1 MTINDDIKQACEV
14 MQRGGIILYPT
25 DTIWGIGCDATNA
38 EAVQRVYKIK
48 QRADSKALI
57 VLTDSEAKV
66 EYYVSEVPETAWQL
80 LDVAVKPLTLIY
92 PGARNLATNLLADD
106 GSIAIRITKEPF
118 SQQLCR
124 LFRKAIVSTSAN
136 ISGNAAPHIGRN
148 KKCRRLYRNGTQRR
162 NKRVP
167 PVEYHQ
173 TRSRRNYQDYTRVI
187 NSKRQIRRY
196 VLVDYLTS
204 NVSWFLFNIVRFH
217 FPGIAA
223 GESLKM
229 YLLSPRVIEGQ
240 ILFPLLM
247 MCVYYLSG
255 YYNQPFFK
263 SRIQELIQTLGSV
276 LVNTLF
282 IFFIALINDVLRIR
296 IDNYELL
303 LALYALQFV
312 CVYTG
317 RAIVTGNATSMIHH
331 RKWQFNTLIIG
342 CGPKAIKQ
350 MRELEEPRQSL
361 GYHIVGF
368 IRVNHET
375 PAPEAEGRTY
385 PIKQLSSLCK
395 QMNIQEL
402 VVAPEENDLAELH
415 KLINTLYPLNL
426 PIKLG
431 TDEFNI
437 ISSRVRLTNIY
448 GAPLIDMS
456 NCAISEGEKNMKRVI
471 DIFVSFIALILLSP
485 LFLLLA
491 ILIKKDSNGPIFYK
505 QERIGY
511 RHRPFKIYKFRT
523 MKAHAETGIPL
534 LSEENDKRVTKIGKV
549 LRKYRLDELPQFW
562 NVLKGDMSLVGPRPE
577 REYFIRQIVER
588 APYYVLLHQI
598 RPGITSWGMVKY
610 GYARNVDEMIARL
623 KYDILYLEN
632 MSLLVDLKI
641 IIYTIRTVITGK
653 GV

>member
-1 MTINDDIKQACEV
+1 MIN
-14 MQRGGIILYPT
+14 G
-25 DTIWGIGCDATNA
+25 
-38 EAVQRVYKIK
+38 
-48 QRADSKALI
+48 
-57 VLTDSEAKV
+57 
-66 EYYVSEVPETAWQL
+66 
-80 LDVAVKPLTLIY
+80 
-92 PGARNLATNLLADD
+92 
-106 GSIAIRITKEPF
+106 
-118 SQQLCR
+118 
-124 LFRKAIVSTSAN
+124 
-136 ISGNAAPHIGRN
+136 
-148 KKCRRLYRNGTQRR
+148 
-162 NKRVP
+162 
-167 PVEYHQ
+167 
-173 TRSRRNYQDYTRVI
+173 
-187 NSKRQIRRY
+187 KRQIRRY
-196 VLVDYLTS
+196 VLGDYLTS

-317 RAIVTGNATSMIHH
+317 RAIVTGNATSMIHR

-350 MRELEEPRQSL
+350 MKELEEPRQSL

-395 QMNIQEL
+395 QKNIQEL

-491 ILIKKDSNGPIFYK
+491 ILIKKNSNGPLFYK

>member
-1 MTINDDIKQACEV
+1 MAIQHAYHRLRSQSNQANE
-14 MQRGGIILYPT
+14 R
-25 DTIWGIGCDATNA
+25 
-38 EAVQRVYKIK
+38 
-48 QRADSKALI
+48 
-57 VLTDSEAKV
+57 
-66 EYYVSEVPETAWQL
+66 
-80 LDVAVKPLTLIY
+80 
-92 PGARNLATNLLADD
+92 
-106 GSIAIRITKEPF
+106 
-118 SQQLCR
+118 
-124 LFRKAIVSTSAN
+124 
-136 ISGNAAPHIGRN
+136 
-148 KKCRRLYRNGTQRR
+148 
-162 NKRVP
+162 
-167 PVEYHQ
+167 
-173 TRSRRNYQDYTRVI
+173 TR
-187 NSKRQIRRY
+187 
-196 VLVDYLTS
+196 
-204 NVSWFLFNIVRFH
+204 
-217 FPGIAA
+217 
-223 GESLKM
+223 
-229 YLLSPRVIEGQ
+229 
-240 ILFPLLM
+240 
-247 MCVYYLSG
+247 
-255 YYNQPFFK
+255 
-263 SRIQELIQTLGSV
+263 
-276 LVNTLF
+276 
-282 IFFIALINDVLRIR
+282 
-296 IDNYELL
+296 
-303 LALYALQFV
+303 
-312 CVYTG
+312 
-317 RAIVTGNATSMIHH
+317 
-331 RKWQFNTLIIG
+331 
-342 CGPKAIKQ
+342 
-350 MRELEEPRQSL
+350 SL

-385 PIKQLSSLCK
+385 PIEQLPSLCK

-523 MKAHAETGIPL
+523 MKAHAENGIPL

>member
-1 MTINDDIKQACEV
+1 M
-14 MQRGGIILYPT
+14 
-25 DTIWGIGCDATNA
+25 
-38 EAVQRVYKIK
+38 
-48 QRADSKALI
+48 
-57 VLTDSEAKV
+57 
-66 EYYVSEVPETAWQL
+66 VPFQYC
-80 LDVAVKPLTLIY
+80 PF
-92 PGARNLATNLLADD
+92 
-106 GSIAIRITKEPF
+106 PF
-118 SQQLCR
+118 SGNCSGRIIENVFAFASCHRRTNTFPAVNDVR
-124 LFRKAIVSTSAN
+124 L
-136 ISGNAAPHIGRN
+136 
-148 KKCRRLYRNGTQRR
+148 
-162 NKRVP
+162 
-167 PVEYHQ
+167 
-173 TRSRRNYQDYTRVI
+173 
-187 NSKRQIRRY
+187 
-196 VLVDYLTS
+196 
-204 NVSWFLFNIVRFH
+204 LFV
-217 FPGIAA
+217 GI
-223 GESLKM
+223 L
-229 YLLSPRVIEGQ
+229 
-240 ILFPLLM
+240 
-247 MCVYYLSG
+247 
-255 YYNQPFFK
+255 QPALFK

-317 RAIVTGNATSMIHH
+317 RGIVTGNATSMIHR

-523 MKAHAETGIPL
+523 MKAHAENGIPL

-610 GYARNVDEMIARL
+610 GYARNVDE
-623 KYDILYLEN
+623 
-632 MSLLVDLKI
+632 
-641 IIYTIRTVITGK
+641 
-653 GV
+653 

>member
-1 MTINDDIKQACEV
+1 MIN
-14 MQRGGIILYPT
+14 G
-25 DTIWGIGCDATNA
+25 
-38 EAVQRVYKIK
+38 
-48 QRADSKALI
+48 
-57 VLTDSEAKV
+57 
-66 EYYVSEVPETAWQL
+66 
-80 LDVAVKPLTLIY
+80 
-92 PGARNLATNLLADD
+92 
-106 GSIAIRITKEPF
+106 
-118 SQQLCR
+118 
-124 LFRKAIVSTSAN
+124 
-136 ISGNAAPHIGRN
+136 
-148 KKCRRLYRNGTQRR
+148 
-162 NKRVP
+162 
-167 PVEYHQ
+167 
-173 TRSRRNYQDYTRVI
+173 
-187 NSKRQIRRY
+187 KRQIRRY
-196 VLVDYLTS
+196 VLGDYLTS

-317 RAIVTGNATSMIHH
+317 RAIVTGNATSMIHR

-350 MRELEEPRQSL
+350 MKELEDPRQSL

-385 PIKQLSSLCK
+385 PIEQLPSLCK

-523 MKAHAETGIPL
+523 MKAHAENGIPL